1 MIRLVVKKN
10 FGWRERHLR
19 LLQLSLLGFLLSI
32 LSSCGYRLA
41 NKNFGGGEGSS
52 IAVPTFTNKTT
63 GYRIEQLMSEAVRQ
77 ELIRRTRFRVVPE
90 ANGDFVMAGEILSY
104 GAVPVIFNQQGRGS
118 VYTIIVDIGVRLT
131 DTRTGKVVFQNDHW
145 TFRDVFELSQNSA
158 EFVPEDPAAL
168 NRLAQRFATSL
179 VAGVM
184 HSK

>member
-1 MIRLVVKKN
+1 MRL
-10 FGWRERHLR
+10 FR
-19 LLQLSLLGFLLSI
+19 LLQLSLLGFLLSY
-32 LSSCGYRLA
+32 LSGCGYRLA

-63 GYRIEQLMSEAVRQ
+63 SYRIEQLMSEAVRR

-90 ANGDFVMAGEILSY
+90 ANGDLVMAGEILSY

-118 VYTIIVDIGVRLT
+118 VYTIIVDMSVRLT
-131 DTRTGKVVFQNDHW
+131 DTRSGKIVFQNDHW

-168 NRLAQRFATSL
+168 DRLAHRFASSL